1 MASRSRFDP
10 LPPDKGALDGGS
22 LSKNP
27 KATATNNTM
36 AIEAE
41 EPEGINLLHIIG
53 TAERISKDYQSKTVE
68 RPLARAYRAWQ
79 NQHAEGSK
87 YLGTAWKGRSRLFV
101 PKTRSAVRKNLA
113 TAAGALF
120 STEDVVNLSATFED
134 DPVQRATAA
143 VLKADMDFRLTR
155 SSTRS
160 GIPWFQIAMG
170 ACMDGQLTGC
180 SISKQFWE
188 YEEIIVGS
196 QMVEKPLADPE
207 TGEPV
212 MDYVQDE
219 ATGEPMLNP
228 ETGEYVLEPVMT
240 QETEPI
246 IRVVKDRPM
255 VELIPIENLGM
266 DPAAPWYDPAQLG
279 RWLYVRYPMGLSD
292 VRALM
297 KSGAKPDGANPS
309 PETGW
314 LQNVPDELLLK
325 GRIEED
331 RSGSR
336 RVREGGA
343 DRYMDAKSPG
353 DLDIVWIQENFIRID
368 GVDWHFWSVGRH
380 GYISKVRPVHEAYP
394 ELDGERPYVFGVT
407 SLDTHRVFPMS
418 PVESWQPLQLELNDI
433 TNLRQDTLKRAIA
446 PLAKVKRGTN
456 VDLTQVQRRGQPDAM
471 LLVNSMDDVAFEQT
485 PGPSGAAYTETS
497 VNNAMFDELA
507 GVFSTSSVQSNRQLN
522 ETVGGMRMMS
532 GAANAVSEFDLR
544 MWVETWVERVLRQ
557 VAHMIRFHESDEKIL
572 ALAGQRARVWQRYQ
586 YMPTLSDFDQTE
598 ITLRVNC
605 GVGALDPMQRL
616 AKLKMAGEML
626 APMMPM
632 MQAKGITPNPE
643 AFIEEVMGHA
653 GFKDGRRFFNFEDP
667 KPAEPP
673 PEVQKAMAEIEV
685 KNKAIEARLQ
695 ETQLRL
701 RSEESRNHEDNLTA
715 LQVAHMRNKTDIVK
729 TATNVHQ
736 AREDRQHQAAS
747 AGEARR
753 QKIHEI
759 LAGRA
764 ADALVPRPE
773 AAPAQPTPK
782 AQKESGSSD
791 AMMAVLGQ
799 MKQRQ
804 DSIENALK
812 AIVQHMMAGG
822 AGQRSPMGGMPGGQ
836 PSPMGN
842 LAPA

>member
-1 MASRSRFDP
+1 MASSRSRFDP
-10 LPPDKGALDGGS
+10 LPPDKGALDGGA

-36 AIEAE
+36 ALEAG
-41 EPEGINLLHIIG
+41 EPDGINLLHIIG
-53 TAERISKDYQSKTVE
+53 SAERISKDYQSKTVE

-134 DPVQRATAA
+134 DPQQRATAA
-143 VLKADMDFRLTR
+143 VIKADMDFRLTR
-155 SSTRS
+155 ASTRS

-196 QMVEKPLADPE
+196 QLVDRPVLDEETGEPMMNYVLDETGEPLVDPE
-207 TGEPV
+207 TG
-212 MDYVQDE
+212 
-219 ATGEPMLNP
+219 A
-228 ETGEYVLEPVMT
+228 YVLEPATV

-255 VELIPIENLGM
+255 IELIPIENVGM

-279 RWLYVRYPMGLSD
+279 RWFYVRYPMGLSD
-292 VRALM
+292 VRAMM
-297 KSGAKPDGANPS
+297 KSGAKPDGQNPA

-314 LQNVPDELLLK
+314 LQDVPDELLLK

-343 DRYMDAKSPG
+343 DRYMDAKSTG
-353 DLDIVWIQENFIRID
+353 DLDIVWIQENFVRID
-368 GVDWHFWSVGRH
+368 GVDWHFWSIGRH
-380 GYISKVRPVHEAYP
+380 GYISKVRPVYEAYP
-394 ELDGERPYVFGVT
+394 EYEGERPYTFGVT
-407 SLDTHRVFPMS
+407 QIDTHRVFPMS

-497 VNNAMFDELA
+497 VNNSMFDELA

-557 VAHMIRFHESDEKIL
+557 VAHLIRYHESDEKIL

-586 YMPTLSDFDQTE
+586 YMPSLSDFDQCE
-598 ITLRVNC
+598 VTLRVNC

-616 AKLKMAGEML
+616 AKLKMAGEMI
-626 APMMPM
+626 APMMPI
-632 MQAKGITPNPE
+632 MQAEGITPNVE
-643 AFIEEVMGHA
+643 AFIEEVFGHA
-653 GFKDGRRFFNFEDP
+653 GFKDGRRFFKFGEKPQDP
-667 KPAEPP
+667 GPP
-673 PEVQKAMAEIEV
+673 PEVQKFMAEMDL
-685 KNKAIEARLQ
+685 KQKALAAKLQ
-695 ETQLRL
+695 ETEMRL
-701 RSEESRNHEDNLTA
+701 RSEEARNHEDNTTA
-715 LQVAHMRNKTDIVK
+715 LQVAQIRSKTDIAKSAVG
-729 TATNVHQ
+729 VHQ
-736 AREDRQHQAAS
+736 AREERAHQTAS
-747 AGEARR
+747 AGENRR
-753 QKIHEI
+753 QRIHEI
-759 LAGRA
+759 LAGKA
-764 ADALVPRPE
+764 ADTLIQKPEPAKPAASKRSDGGNDALMS
-773 AAPAQPTPK
+773 A
-782 AQKESGSSD
+782 
-791 AMMAVLGQ
+791 LGQ

-812 AIVQHMMAGG
+812 AIVQHMMAGQQG
-822 AGQRSPMGGMPGGQ
+822 RSPMGGMPGQ
-836 PSPMGN
+836 QLSPMGQGQ
-842 LAPA
+842 LSPA

>member
-10 LPPDKGALDGGS
+10 QPPDKGALDSGS
-22 LSKNP
+22 LSKQP
-27 KATATNNTM
+27 KATSTNNTM
-36 AIEAE
+36 ALEAG
-41 EPEGINLLHIIG
+41 EPEGINLLHLIG

-134 DPVQRATAA
+134 DPQQRATAA
-143 VLKADMDFRLTR
+143 VIKADMDFRLTR
-155 SSTRS
+155 ASTRS

-170 ACMDGQLTGC
+170 GCMDGQLTGC
-180 SISKQFWE
+180 TISKQFWE
-188 YEEIIVGS
+188 YEEVITGS
-196 QMVEKPLADPE
+196 RLVDRPLTDEE
-207 TGEPV
+207 TGEPL
-212 MDYVQDE
+212 MDYVRDPETDE
-219 ATGEPMLNP
+219 PILDP
-228 ETGEYVLEPVMT
+228 ETGEYVLEPITV

-255 VELIPIENLGM
+255 VDLVPIENIGV
-266 DPAAPWYDPAQLG
+266 DPAAPWYDPVQLG
-279 RWLYVRYPMGLSD
+279 RWYYARYPMGLSD
-292 VRALM
+292 VRAM
-297 KSGAKPDGANPS
+297 MASGAKPDGANPG
-309 PETGW
+309 PDTGW
-314 LQNVPDELLLK
+314 LQDVPDELLLK

-336 RVREGGA
+336 RVREGGT
-343 DRYMDAKSPG
+343 DRYMDSKSPG

-368 GVDWHFWSVGRH
+368 GVDWHFWSIGRH
-380 GYISKVRPVHEAYP
+380 GYISKVRPVYEAYP
-394 ELDGERPYVFGVT
+394 EFDGERPYVFGV
-407 SLDTHRVFPMS
+407 SQIDTHRVFPMS

-497 VNNAMFDELA
+497 VNNSMFDELA

-557 VAHMIRFHESDEKIL
+557 VAHLIRYHESDEKIL

-586 YMPTLSDFDQTE
+586 YMPSLSDFDQCE
-598 ITLRVNC
+598 MTLRVNC

-616 AKLKMAGEML
+616 AKLKMAGEMI
-626 APMMPM
+626 APMMPI
-632 MQAKGITPNPE
+632 MQAQGITPDPE
-643 AFIEEVMGHA
+643 AFIEEVFGHA
-653 GFKDGRRFFNFEDP
+653 GFKDGRRFFKFGEPPQD
-667 KPAEPP
+667 KDPP
-673 PEVQKAMAEIEV
+673 PEVQQFMAEMEL
-685 KNKAIEARLQ
+685 KQKALEAKLQ
-695 ETQLRL
+695 ETEMRL
-701 RSEESRNHEDNLTA
+701 RSEEARNHEDNVTA
-715 LQVAHMRNKTDIVK
+715 VRVAQIRSKTDIVK
-729 TATNVHQ
+729 AATSVHQ
-736 AREDRQHQAAS
+736 AREDRAHSMAS

-759 LAGRA
+759 LAGKA
-764 ADALVPRPE
+764 ADAMTQRQEE
-773 AAPAQPTPK
+773 AEAPAR
-782 AQKESGSSD
+782 ASRGSDTGASSQ
-791 AMMAVLGQ
+791 ALMSALGQ

-812 AIVQHMMAGG
+812 AIVQHMMQG
-822 AGQRSPMGGMPGGQ
+822 APRSPMGGMPGMGQ
-836 PSPMGN
+836 SPMGN
-842 LAPA
+842 PQIA